1 MKITLSKKFVW
12 PFVMMTVTVITICMM
27 VIPAKAQ
34 PVAIGWGDSG
44 DNVKKVQSR
53 LKQWGYYDGAV
64 DGIYGSETEAAVRLF
79 QKRNGLT
86 VDGVVGDR
94 TAAAIGIT
102 LTSNSYSSSRGG
114 TTSGDLYLLAQA
126 VHAEARGEPYTG
138 MVAVAAVILNR
149 VDSPRF
155 PNTIAGVIYQPGAF
169 SSVSDGSINLAPN
182 EQSMRAARDAMNG
195 WDPSGGALYFYNPAI
210 STSQWIYSRQVVTV
224 IGGHRFAV

>member
-1 MKITLSKKFVW
+1 MKKKILCASVAA
-12 PFVMMTVTVITICMM
+12 MILTISLLM
-27 VIPAKAQ
+27 VPAQAA
-34 PVAIGWGDSG
+34 PAALGWGDSG

-64 DGIYGSETEAAVRLF
+64 DGIFGSETYDAVCLF
-79 QKRNGLT
+79 QRRNGLR
-86 VDGVVGDR
+86 VDGVVGSQ

-102 LTSNSYSSSRGG
+102 LTTKSYTGSASGTVSSS
-114 TTSGDLYLLAQA
+114 LYLLAQA

-149 VDSPRF
+149 VDSARF

-182 EQSMRAARDAMNG
+182 DQSIRAARDAMNG

-210 STSQWIYSRQVVTV
+210 STSTWIYSRQVVTV